1 MKALCEG
8 CLQSFDLRDEH
19 DAAEYAYHDCE
30 GEDRMTTIE
39 PGRYT
44 IRRDGSP
51 HVCSLEWWDEVS
63 DTVRERAV
71 ADALDLPAEIVEIVT
86 DSDEEFDLASVWLVT
101 DDHEQAIGHVTTE
114 TDGTIVVEVLDDM
127 QTE

>member
-8 CLQSFDLRDEH
+8 CLRSFDLRDEH

-30 GEDRMTTIE
+30 GEDRMTTIK
-39 PGRYT
+39 PGRYAT
-44 IRRDGSP
+44 NFT
-51 HVCSLEWWDEVS
+51 LEWWDDPRLS
-63 DTVRERAV
+63 DTARERAV
-71 ADALDLPAEIVEIVT
+71 AAALALPEGAVEIGL
-86 DSDEEFDLASVWLVT
+86 DSDEEVDLASVWLVT